1 MPTAGQPPG
10 GQPSGAGG
18 PLDPKK
24 ELTPEERAAFQR
36 RSDELG
42 KRVEDAKGTSKS
54 LPARPSGRG
63 KVDGS
68 AMGKAMRVSTELI
81 GGILVGAG
89 LGYLL
94 DLWLGTIPL
103 FFIVFFLL
111 GAAAGMVNVVRGS
124 APKPG
129 VAAGKSAP
137 TANTDDDAGD

>member
-1 MPTAGQPPG
+1 
-10 GQPSGAGG
+10 
-18 PLDPKK
+18 
-24 ELTPEERAAFQR
+24 
-36 RSDELG
+36 
-42 KRVEDAKGTSKS
+42 
-54 LPARPSGRG
+54 
-63 KVDGS
+63 
-68 AMGKAMRVSTELI
+68 MGKAMRVSTELI